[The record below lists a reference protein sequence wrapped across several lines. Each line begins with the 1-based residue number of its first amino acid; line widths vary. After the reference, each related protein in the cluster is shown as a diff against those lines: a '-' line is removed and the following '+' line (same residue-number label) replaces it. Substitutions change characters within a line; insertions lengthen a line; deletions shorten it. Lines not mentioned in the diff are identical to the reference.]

1 MGGQDGL
8 SSRTGG
14 LMHFSD
20 DDRHW
25 RLDHCARARAPQR
38 AQIRNKMRKP
48 AVYNGKGDAFFFRD
62 ARARILYILSLLAI
76 FFLSFF
82 FFPLYFG
89 SVFFFLSLLSL
100 SLSLSLSLILFFL
113 FFSLFLLYSLACI
126 VQFPVSRPLRVV
138 NTREFLPVAI
148 RRLFM
153 AAIAQSADSVIR
165 GLSVARLIV
174 NRMEDT
180 S

>member
-1 MGGQDGL
+1 
-8 SSRTGG
+8 
-14 LMHFSD
+14 MHFSD

-100 SLSLSLSLILFFL
+100 SLSHSLFSFFL
-113 FFSLFLLYSLACI
+113 PFFALFS
-126 VQFPVSRPLRVV
+126 
-138 NTREFLPVAI
+138 
-148 RRLFM
+148 
-153 AAIAQSADSVIR
+153 SVHRSIS
-165 GLSVARLIV
+165 GQPSVACC
-174 NRMEDT
+174 
-180 S
+180 